1 MGGPRHVTKRLYTQL
16 AKVPTVST
24 SHLPKFPPK
33 EAIYSDS
40 PSAKPFSPEIWA
52 QLQPP
57 PPSALSA
64 FVHRIGMNNVLG
76 ADLETVQLA
85 CTHSSF
91 VPFHKHYHP
100 QQAVV
105 SNAQLAHT
113 GNALLGMFGAEHV
126 HATYPYLPTRV
137 LKAAVTSFVGPAS
150 CAAVANEMGATPLLR
165 WHRTPRTPT
174 APAVLQVD
182 ALASIPRA
190 LTALVYQNR
199 SLPSAR
205 QFAHSYLLNRQV
217 DLRPLIKFTD
227 PKKALLSLTVKFNR
241 DRPVSRLLKET
252 GRFSNS
258 PVFVVGIYSGQDKLG
273 EGFGSSLKMAEYR
286 AAEDSLLRLYLTRR
300 PTTQLQL
307 PTSTFAPGIG
317 NIFTA
322 VQDGGME
329 AGEGSTGGYAPPELV
344 ESEIM
349 YQSGGKSGVAH
360 PSAVWAASH

>member
-165 WHRTPRTPT
+165 WHRTVRYPPTSLNTKLTVFFLLFVAENADSPSRAPSRRARVNPPRPHS
-174 APAVLQVD
+174 PG
-182 ALASIPRA
+182 
-190 LTALVYQNR
+190 
-199 SLPSAR
+199 LPKP
-205 QFAHSYLLNRQV
+205 LPP
-217 DLRPLIKFTD
+217 LRPPIR
-227 PKKALLSLTVKFNR
+227 PLL
-241 DRPVSRLLKET
+241 PPQPPSRL
-252 GRFSNS
+252 
-258 PVFVVGIYSGQDKLG
+258 
-273 EGFGSSLKMAEYR
+273 
-286 AAEDSLLRLYLTRR
+286 
-300 PTTQLQL
+300 
-307 PTSTFAPGIG
+307 
-317 NIFTA
+317 
-322 VQDGGME
+322 
-329 AGEGSTGGYAPPELV
+329 
-344 ESEIM
+344 
-349 YQSGGKSGVAH
+349 
-360 PSAVWAASH
+360 AASNQVHRPEEGAAVVDGQV